1 LAHEL
6 VAKGRRHGKQTRST
20 LDHVSNG
27 APAGVHPP
35 SEQYLEAIFNL
46 EEEGS
51 QVIQARL
58 AERVGHSAPTVSE
71 MVHRLREAGYVE
83 VTGRSISL
91 TESGRQLATSVIRK
105 HRLAERLLTDILGLP
120 WHKVHAEAD
129 RWEHVISDDVEARL
143 VEVLGNPSTCP
154 HGNPIPGSGAK
165 PEPATVLADSQVGD
179 RVRLA
184 RVTELV
190 EFDLEALIYLDE
202 HGFVPGCEAVVA
214 AQGPDGTLVLDVGA
228 VTVVLGAPLAGQ
240 LYVATIAAA
249 AGAARSHIEG
259 RRTPPPEDALAA
271 QEVVR

>member
-1 LAHEL
+1 VPPGQKYARL
-6 VAKGRRHGKQTRST
+6 V
-20 LDHVSNG
+20 VSN
-27 APAGVHPP
+27 ASPAGPSPAVPSPAVLSPPGVHPP

-71 MVHRLREAGYVE
+71 MVHRLKEAGYVE
-83 VTGRSISL
+83 VAGRSISL
-91 TESGRQLATSVIRK
+91 TSAGRQLATSVIRK

-143 VEVLGNPSTCP
+143 VEVLGNPATCP

-165 PEPATVLADSQVGD
+165 PEPATVLAEAQQGD
-179 RVRLA
+179 HVRLS

-190 EFDLEALIYLDE
+190 EFDLESLVYLDE
-202 HGFVPGCEAVVA
+202 HGFVPGTEAVVA
-214 AQGPDGTLVLDVGA
+214 ARAPDGALVLEVAGG
-228 VTVVLGAPLAGQ
+228 TVVLGAPLARQ
-240 LYVATIAAA
+240 LYVAPVGPGHGESA
-249 AGAARSHIEG
+249 AGA
-259 RRTPPPEDALAA
+259 
-271 QEVVR
+271 